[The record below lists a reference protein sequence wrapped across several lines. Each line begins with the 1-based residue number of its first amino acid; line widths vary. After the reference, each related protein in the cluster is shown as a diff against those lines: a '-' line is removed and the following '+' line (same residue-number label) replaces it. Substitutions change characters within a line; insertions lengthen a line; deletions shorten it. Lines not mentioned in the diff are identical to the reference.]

1 MRPDR
6 EVPLTLADLREG
18 VDRDLAVA
26 RDWVRQ
32 RTQRVAEEH

>member
-18 VDRDLAVA
+18 VDRDLAEA
-26 RDWVRQ
+26 SDWIRQ
-32 RTQRVAEEH
+32 RVQRVAEDH